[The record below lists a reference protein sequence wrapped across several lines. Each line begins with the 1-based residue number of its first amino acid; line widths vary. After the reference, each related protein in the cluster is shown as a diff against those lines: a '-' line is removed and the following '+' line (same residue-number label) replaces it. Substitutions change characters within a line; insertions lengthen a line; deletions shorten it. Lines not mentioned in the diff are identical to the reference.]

1 MRPDGNVDDRSETNN
16 GDLIRVFSN
25 VIFIMEEF
33 LNRNADCTLYFAGS
47 TTQRTVVYNMIL
59 KRYHLKFSE
68 KYHITAGVIV
78 DSECVEIEFNP
89 FEIEVYEAFL
99 VRKK

>member
-1 MRPDGNVDDRSETNN
+1 MSEGPKGNLEKMVVISSLKNSGYYNFGFGDMRPDGNVDDRSETNN

-47 TTQRTVVYNMIL
+47 TTQRTVVYNMI
-59 KRYHLKFSE
+59 F
-68 KYHITAGVIV
+68 I
-78 DSECVEIEFNP
+78 
-89 FEIEVYEAFL
+89 
-99 VRKK
+99 